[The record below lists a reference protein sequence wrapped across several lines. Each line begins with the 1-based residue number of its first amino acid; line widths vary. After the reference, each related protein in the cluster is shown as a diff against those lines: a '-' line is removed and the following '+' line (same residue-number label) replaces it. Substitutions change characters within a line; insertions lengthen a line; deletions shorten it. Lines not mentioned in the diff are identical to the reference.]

1 MKRKTLSRTLAVAVV
16 AMTLFSATACNT
28 KDTTLDELKTSN
40 KETSSTETS
49 STENSSE
56 DIFDNNYMTTEG
68 YKSLEDIIEDN
79 SFEEIRWGKD
89 ATSSTMEMIAFKTEY
104 PLSAGANDT
113 ITIEFDMSTS
123 DGSIMINDAKC
134 DFFGECIEGAAI
146 IDVDKSDV
154 YKDVVVYDAGASD
167 DPEVIIF
174 RYVDGTIYEVGCFYG
189 RYDYNAILFNSK
201 GGVIEASDYIDFLD
215 KQIVVQYQITP
226 DNKAKEIDVDYSNA
240 LGKKYKMAY
249 DMTVAFAE
257 TEDTDLDKV
266 YDIVDIEKYLTL
278 KAGDEIVLVK
288 ADLERTAYYVELP
301 DGRRGMM
308 VTQLAG

>member
-68 YKSLEDIIEDN
+68 YKPLKDIIEDN

-89 ATSSTMEMIAFKTEY
+89 TTSSTMEMIAFKTEY

-134 DFFGECIEGAAI
+134 DFFGECLVGAAI

-154 YKDVVVYDAGASD
+154 YKDVVV
-167 DPEVIIF
+167 
-174 RYVDGTIYEVGCFYG
+174 
-189 RYDYNAILFNSK
+189 
-201 GGVIEASDYIDFLD
+201 
-215 KQIVVQYQITP
+215 
-226 DNKAKEIDVDYSNA
+226 
-240 LGKKYKMAY
+240 
-249 DMTVAFAE
+249 
-257 TEDTDLDKV
+257 
-266 YDIVDIEKYLTL
+266 
-278 KAGDEIVLVK
+278 
-288 ADLERTAYYVELP
+288 
-301 DGRRGMM
+301 
-308 VTQLAG
+308 